1 MHTIAMTT
9 CSDPSDESFDD
20 AFLEQYAFV
29 KPSHREED
37 LAMPDEDRLSNLD
50 LEDGYSDAER

>member
-1 MHTIAMTT
+1 MTT
-9 CSDPSDESFDD
+9 GWDPLDEGFDD

-37 LAMPDEDRLSNLD
+37 PAMPDEDRLSDVDLDNVYSD
-50 LEDGYSDAER
+50 LEW

>member
-1 MHTIAMTT
+1 MTT
-9 CSDPSDESFDD
+9 CWGPSDEGFDD

-37 LAMPDEDRLSNLD
+37 LAMPDEDHLADVDLD
-50 LEDGYSDAER
+50 DTYSDVEW

>member
-1 MHTIAMTT
+1 MTT
-9 CSDPSDESFDD
+9 FWGPSDEGFDD

-37 LAMPDEDRLSNLD
+37 LTMRDEDRLADVDVNETYSE
-50 LEDGYSDAER
+50 LEW

>member
-1 MHTIAMTT
+1 MTT
-9 CSDPSDESFDD
+9 CWGPSDEGFDD

-37 LAMPDEDRLSNLD
+37 LAMCEEDRLAD
-50 LEDGYSDAER
+50 VDVDDTYSDVEW

>member
-1 MHTIAMTT
+1 MHTFDMTT
-9 CSDPSDESFDD
+9 CWGPSDEGFDD

-37 LAMPDEDRLSNLD
+37 LAMREEDRLAD
-50 LEDGYSDAER
+50 VDVDDTYSDVEW